1 MSAALWLAA
10 PLVPAAWCW
19 RLERRDGIAVLLTSH
34 DCDLVLGGN
43 VYRAAPGMRPSQIEQ
58 NDRIESHSIDLSG
71 AISSAAIDSD
81 DIAAGRWDGAALT
94 LMLANWDDP
103 NAPVQVVATGRLGS
117 LVQRGHEFAVELSGP
132 LMQLDAAVGVATSPT
147 CRAAFGDR
155 DCRVAL
161 AQHSLTARVTA
172 VDDNWVTVD
181 AALAP
186 GVLALGHLR
195 WLDGAAS
202 GIDTVI
208 AEQDGARLL
217 LADMPPL
224 LPALPARVRLR
235 AGCDKRLDTCAARF
249 ANAVNFRGE
258 AHLPGFDL
266 LMRYP
271 GG

>member
-1 MSAALWLAA
+1 MSAAVWLTA
-10 PLVPAAWCW
+10 PLVTAAWCW
-19 RLERRDGIAVLLTSH
+19 RLERRDGVAVLLTSH
-34 DCDLVLGGN
+34 DRDLVLGSD

-71 AISSAAIDSD
+71 AISSAAIRAD

-94 LMLANWDDP
+94 LMLANWDDVA
-103 NAPVQVVATGRLGS
+103 APVQVVATGRLGS
-117 LVQRGHEFAVELSGP
+117 LVQRGREFAVELSGP
-132 LMQLDAAVGVATSPT
+132 LTQLDAAVGVATSPT
-147 CRAAFGDR
+147 CRAALGDR
-155 DCRVAL
+155 ACRVAL
-161 AQHSLTARVTA
+161 ASHEVRVRVTA
-172 VDDNWVTVD
+172 VDDMWVTVEGS
-181 AALAP
+181 LSP
-186 GVLALGHLR
+186 GAFALGQLR

-217 LADMPPL
+217 LADRPPL
-224 LPALPARVRLR
+224 LPHLPARVRLR
-235 AGCDKRLDTCAARF
+235 AGCDKRLDTCATRF
-249 ANAVNFRGE
+249 GNAVNFRGE